1 MAKQTGWY
9 LDKMP
14 EKIMALAGFHGNLLT
29 TISSNPAVVSTITNA
44 GARLVSRYF
53 EAYID
58 HLARANSNAY
68 HHIYEFG
75 MSGNPSARLFKGTIK
90 NGNISYSF
98 IDASMPNNNGQMFPK
113 KAFVMEE
120 GTPLDIFPRQ
130 SQFLVYDL
138 NGETIFSKHSHVENP
153 GGEQVEGAFQSAF
166 TSFFNSNLPERALK
180 EFGFYNAIEDG
191 IRYETQKVFG
201 TVNSGNV
208 SSAKSAGQ
216 SAAERIARKV
226 DSLGN

>member
-14 EKIMALAGFHGNLLT
+14 EKMMALAEFHGNLVSTLAT
-29 TISSNPAVVSTITNA
+29 NSTAVSTIRNA
-44 GARLVSRYF
+44 GARLVAKYF
-53 EAYID
+53 EAYVD
-58 HLARANSNAY
+58 HLARANSKAY
-68 HHIYEFG
+68 HHVYEFG
-75 MSGNPSARLFKGTIK
+75 MTGSSGGRLFKSKIR

-98 IDASMPNNNGQMFPK
+98 IDSSMPNRNGQVFAK

-153 GGEQVEGAFQSAF
+153 GGEQVQGAFQSAF

-191 IRYETQKVFG
+191 IKYETQKIFS

-208 SSAKSAGQ
+208 SSAKSAGE
-216 SAAERIARKV
+216 AAAQRIARKV